1 MNTRLQV
8 EHPVTEQVA
17 GIDLVRAQ
25 ISIAAGQPLGQA
37 PSRSCSARSRSGFAS
52 TQKIRRATI
61 CHRLGPLLL
70 YREPVMPGIRVDS
83 GVTEGSEVTV
93 HYDPLLAK
101 LIASGETREAARLR
115 ALAALR
121 SYPILGIRTNIPLLI
136 ELLEHPRF
144 IAGDVDTGFLDTED
158 AIRARLS
165 APPPAE
171 VAAVARYVRRTDDLR
186 LHRTGCSCER
196 HGPVVIS
203 QGDTCLIRSS
213 TTST

>member
-1 MNTRLQV
+1 
-8 EHPVTEQVA
+8 
-17 GIDLVRAQ
+17 
-25 ISIAAGQPLGQA
+25 
-37 PSRSCSARSRSGFAS
+37 
-52 TQKIRRATI
+52 
-61 CHRLGPLLL
+61 
-70 YREPVMPGIRVDS
+70 MPGIRVDS

-171 VAAVARYVRRTDDLR
+171 VAAVARYVRAGQTTSGFI
-186 LHRTGCSCER
+186 RTGCSCER